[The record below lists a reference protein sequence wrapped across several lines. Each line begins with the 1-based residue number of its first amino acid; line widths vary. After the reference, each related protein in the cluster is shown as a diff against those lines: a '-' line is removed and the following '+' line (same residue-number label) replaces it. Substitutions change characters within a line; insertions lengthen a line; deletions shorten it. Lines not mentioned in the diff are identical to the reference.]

1 MEHIFDVNFSNP
13 QLLWLL
19 VLVPLFAGLTYKLA
33 RSRSSTV
40 QEKFGEEQLIRRFNR
55 SISPARLVIKSLAVA
70 LCLSCLILALS
81 RPTRESGKT
90 EFPQGTIDVIAVVD
104 VSRSMA
110 VPDYKGKLAAPYEAG
125 RRLDMAKH
133 LVLTEVVGSLNYNR
147 LGVVTYAGEAFPQ
160 AFLSD
165 DLPALSYVLERAM
178 GVGSAPGEG
187 SEIGKAFNMAFRLFD
202 LDSDPSHRRV
212 IVLFSDGGNDSEL
225 AEMNKVIKEL
235 KERNIDLLIVGLGKT
250 SPGAIPVK
258 LLSQRDQNSQYN
270 KQWFE
275 VDGEIVTS
283 RLEENILLLLKNASG
298 GRYVRLVDAGDFSMS
313 RMISRMEV
321 KHVKG
326 QYEFFPW
333 LLMLAAAGFL
343 VAVVAPHEA
352 GSKDKGSSFGGK
364 TKNNNDNG
372 NNKKGRAK

>member
-1 MEHIFDVNFSNP
+1 MNYLEHIFNVNFSNP

-19 VLVPLFAGLTYKLA
+19 VLVPLFVGLTYRLA

-40 QEKFGEEQLIRRFNR
+40 QQKFGEEELIRRFNR
-55 SISPARLVIKSLAVA
+55 SLSPARLVMKSLAVA
-70 LCLSCLILALS
+70 VCLSCLVLALS
-81 RPTRESGKT
+81 RPTKESGKT
-90 EFPQGTIDVIAVVD
+90 EFPMGTIDVIAVVD

-110 VPDYKGKLAAPYEAG
+110 VPDYKGKLVAPHDSG

-165 DLPALSYVLERAM
+165 DLPALTYVLERAM
-178 GVGSAPGEG
+178 GIGSAPGEG

-225 AEMNKVIKEL
+225 AEMNKVVKEL

-250 SPGAIPVK
+250 APGAIPVK
-258 LLSQRDQNSQYN
+258 LLSKLDQNSQYG
-270 KQWFE
+270 KQWYE

-283 RLEENILLLLKNASG
+283 RLEENVLLLLKNATG
-298 GRYVRLVDAGDFSMS
+298 GRYVRLVEASDFSMT

-333 LLMLAAAGFL
+333 LLIIAAAAFVL
-343 VAVVAPHEA
+343 AVVSPHE
-352 GSKDKGSSFGGK
+352 
-364 TKNNNDNG
+364 TKST
-372 NNKKGRAK
+372 NKKRGREPL